1 MSLTING
8 RTLASLGVSARAL
21 EGWLDAPTTQRQ
33 TTVIPGLLGVAPSPI
48 TTSAAREI
56 KLTLNVPVNALTGR
70 AAALNTLQDALSGLL
85 TLRFDDTP
93 GRIVRAVAGPLTVA
107 SIAPRIAMN
116 ESGRNLIVSVP
127 FLCYDA
133 ASYDAEPVPLV
144 LGSTPVPIKLGTLP
158 SPGILQWSGS
168 WSTSASRTLTYRGVN
183 GIAYGEMV
191 FTAPASPEYSPS
203 SLSSSEFLEID
214 FARQYITHVTNAG
227 VRTRAYDWLTSGE
240 WFAPDPT
247 HGYRAGDQ
255 WPTLDVSAGV
265 GLYLYRRAYAL

>member
-8 RTLASLGVSARAL
+8 RTLASLGVSGRAL
-21 EGWLDAPTTQRQ
+21 SGWLDAPAVQRQ

-48 TTSAAREI
+48 MTSTAREI
-56 KLTLNVPVNALTGR
+56 KLTLNVPVASLTGR
-70 AAALNTLQDALSGLL
+70 AAALNTLTDALSGLL

-107 SIAPRIAMN
+107 SIAPNASMN
-116 ESGRNLIVSVP
+116 EIGKNLIVSVS
-127 FLCYDA
+127 FLAYDA
-133 ASYDAEPVPLV
+133 ASYDAEPLALV
-144 LGSTPVPIKLGTLP
+144 LGSTPVQVKLGTLP

-191 FTAPASPEYSPS
+191 FTAPAAPEYSPD

-214 FARQYITHVTNAG
+214 FARQYITHVTNTG
-227 VRTRAYDWLTSGE
+227 VRTKAYDWLTSGQ

-247 HGYRAGDQ
+247 DAYRAGDQ

-265 GLYLYRRAYAL
+265 GFFLYRRAYAL